1 MMMQIP
7 ATDNFCFENTPLRIV
22 AGPIACEVEHKR
34 VQVQGSLPPARVL
47 LGMSG
52 MSGMSGMPMNSYTT
66 PSLTATKVIAGV
78 QKKFEVHELMG
89 ISDLPHIPDIPGRTR
104 VVAEDEIV
112 GEQKAQVRHVC
123 VCVCVRV
130 CVCVC
135 VSVCVNKKSVYL
147 FLFLLLLLFLFLI
160 VD

>member
-1 MMMQIP
+1 VMMMQIP

-34 VQVQGSLPPARVL
+34 VQVQGSLPPVRVL

-66 PSLTATKVIAGV
+66 PSLTATKVIAGE
-78 QKKFEVHELMG
+78 QKKFDVHEPMG
-89 ISDLPHIPDIPGRTR
+89 ISDLPDIPDIPRR
-104 VVAEDEIV
+104 SLVVAEEEIV

-123 VCVCVRV
+123 VCVCVCVCECV

-135 VSVCVNKKSVYL
+135 V
-147 FLFLLLLLFLFLI
+147 
-160 VD
+160 